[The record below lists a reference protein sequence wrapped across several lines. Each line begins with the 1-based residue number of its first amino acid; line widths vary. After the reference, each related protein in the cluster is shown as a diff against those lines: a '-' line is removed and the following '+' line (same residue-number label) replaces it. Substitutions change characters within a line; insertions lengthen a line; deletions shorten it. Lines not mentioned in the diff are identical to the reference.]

1 MSPQN
6 HEAYDGHG
14 ELLNRVAAASGAEQE
29 HFLVVDDIC
38 SMRRVM
44 VSLLKDHAR
53 QVRISEA
60 PDGKAALQIL
70 QQAEID
76 GVPVDFVIS
85 DWNMPHMDGITLLRM
100 IRQMPSMKHL
110 PVLLV
115 TAQASKEMVLEAA
128 NAGADGYIVK
138 PFNAQTLKNKLAQIM
153 SKYAR
158 LKAKLGSDA
167 AQQANALFA

>member
-1 MSPQN
+1 MCPLN
-6 HEAYDGHG
+6 NEACNGNGKLLDGV
-14 ELLNRVAAASGAEQE
+14 LSASSSEQE
-29 HFLVVDDIC
+29 HFLVVDDIS

-60 PDGKAALQIL
+60 ADGKAALQIL

-85 DWNMPHMDGITLLRM
+85 DWNMPQMDGITLLRM
-100 IRQMPSMKHL
+100 IRQMPSMRHL

-115 TAQASKEMVLEAA
+115 TAQATKEMVLEAA
-128 NAGADGYIVK
+128 HSGADGYIVK
-138 PFNAQTLKNKLAQIM
+138 PFNAQTLKTKLAQIIA
-153 SKYAR
+153 KHAR
-158 LKAKLGSDA
+158 AKARPESDA
-167 AQQANALFA
+167 LQQEVAA